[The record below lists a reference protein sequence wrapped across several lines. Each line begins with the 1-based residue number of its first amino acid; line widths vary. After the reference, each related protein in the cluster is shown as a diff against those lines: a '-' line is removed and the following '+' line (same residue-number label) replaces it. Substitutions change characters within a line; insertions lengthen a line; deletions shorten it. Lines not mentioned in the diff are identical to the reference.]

1 MTKADLVDEVVKA
14 TGLHKKDV
22 ALIVDGFLESISQTL
37 INNGHVEIR
46 GFGSFKI
53 KYAKARIARNP
64 RSGETVHVPAKLVPF
79 FKVSRELKNM
89 VDQSPLL
96 NETETEERP
105 AVPETLEIREN
116 TDQSENRTDPPTYD

>member
-1 MTKADLVDEVVKA
+1 MTKADLVDEVVEA

-22 ALIVDGFLESISQTL
+22 ALIVDGFLESICQTL

-53 KYAKARIARNP
+53 KYAKARTARNP

-79 FKVSRELKNM
+79 FKVSRELKEM
-89 VDQSPLL
+89 VDTALPVGTDENASIEFIP
-96 NETETEERP
+96 TE
-105 AVPETLEIREN
+105 VPDN
-116 TDQSENRTDPPTYD
+116 TPEP

>member
-1 MTKADLVDEVVKA
+1 MTKADLVDEVVQA

-22 ALIVDGFLESISQTL
+22 ALIVDGFLEAISQTL

-53 KYAKARIARNP
+53 KYAKARVARNP
-64 RSGETVHVPAKLVPF
+64 RSGETVHVPAKLVPY

-89 VDQSPLL
+89 VDESDSEGQPEGARTVS
-96 NETETEERP
+96 EHYHSTEGG
-105 AVPETLEIREN
+105 
-116 TDQSENRTDPPTYD
+116 TDAAEPFRS

>member
-96 NETETEERP
+96 NETETEEHP
-105 AVPETLEIREN
+105 AVPETSKIREN

>member
-1 MTKADLVDEVVKA
+1 MTKADLVDEVVQA

-22 ALIVDGFLESISQTL
+22 ALIVDGFLEAISQTL

-64 RSGETVHVPAKLVPF
+64 RSGETVHVPAKLVPY

-89 VDQSPLL
+89 VDESGS
-96 NETETEERP
+96 EEQPEGTP
-105 AVPETLEIREN
+105 AVSEPFHSTEGG
-116 TDQSENRTDPPTYD
+116 TDATEPFRP

>member
-1 MTKADLVDEVVKA
+1 MTKADLVDEVVQA

-22 ALIVDGFLESISQTL
+22 ALIVDGFLEAISQTL

-64 RSGETVHVPAKLVPF
+64 RSGETVHVPAKLVPY

-89 VDQSPLL
+89 VDESDAEGQPAGARDASGHYHS
-96 NETETEERP
+96 TEGGSDTAEPFRP
-105 AVPETLEIREN
+105 
-116 TDQSENRTDPPTYD
+116 

>member
-1 MTKADLVDEVVKA
+1 MTKADLVDEVVQA

-22 ALIVDGFLESISQTL
+22 ALIVDGFLEAISQTL

-64 RSGETVHVPAKLVPF
+64 RSGETVHVPAKLVPY

-89 VDQSPLL
+89 VDQSS
-96 NETETEERP
+96 
-105 AVPETLEIREN
+105 AVPEEEPASTEHSTEG
-116 TDQSENRTDPPTYD
+116 DYDRADTF

>member
-1 MTKADLVDEVVKA
+1 MTKADLVDAVVEA

-22 ALIVDGFLESISQTL
+22 ALIVDGFLEAICQTL

-53 KYAKARIARNP
+53 KFAKARVARNP
-64 RSGETVHVPAKLVPF
+64 RSGETVHVPEKLVPY

-89 VDQSPLL
+89 VDQSPLP
-96 NETETEERP
+96 EAESSAPGPEEATQDAPGSYR
-105 AVPETLEIREN
+105 
-116 TDQSENRTDPPTYD
+116 Q

>member
-1 MTKADLVDEVVKA
+1 MTKADLVDEVVAA

-22 ALIVDGFLESISQTL
+22 ALIVDGFLESICQTL

-53 KYAKARIARNP
+53 KYAKSRIARNP

-79 FKVSRELKNM
+79 FKVSRELKDL
-89 VDQSPLL
+89 VDQALPVQ
-96 NETETEERP
+96 EGEDKP
-105 AVPETLEIREN
+105 AVFQEPMTDAGEGAPE
-116 TDQSENRTDPPTYD
+116 SF

>member
-1 MTKADLVDEVVKA
+1 MTKADLVDEVVAA

-22 ALIVDGFLESISQTL
+22 ALIVDGFLESICQTL

-79 FKVSRELKNM
+79 FKVSRELKDL
-89 VDQSPLL
+89 VDQALPAS
-96 NETETEERP
+96 EEADEPRVAHEP
-105 AVPETLEIREN
+105 AAGEGA
-116 TDQSENRTDPPTYD
+116 SESM

>member
-1 MTKADLVDEVVKA
+1 MTKADLVDEVVAA

-22 ALIVDGFLESISQTL
+22 ALIVDGFLEAIGQTL

-64 RSGETVHVPAKLVPF
+64 RSGETVHVPAKLVPY

-89 VDQSPLL
+89 VDQAPAP
-96 NETETEERP
+96 EEAKAEGSGAAP
-105 AVPETLEIREN
+105 AGPGTMEATKN
-116 TDQSENRTDPPTYD
+116 TADPT

>member
-96 NETETEERP
+96 NESETEERP
-105 AVPETLEIREN
+105 AVPETSEIREN
-116 TDQSENRTDPPTYD
+116 ADQSENRTDSPPNE

>member
-1 MTKADLVDEVVKA
+1 MTKADLVDEVVAA

-22 ALIVDGFLESISQTL
+22 ALIVDGFLESICQTL

-79 FKVSRELKNM
+79 FKVGKELRERVNK
-89 VDQSPLL
+89 V
-96 NETETEERP
+96 
-105 AVPETLEIREN
+105 V
-116 TDQSENRTDPPTYD
+116 

>member
-1 MTKADLVDEVVKA
+1 MTKADLVDEVVAA

-22 ALIVDGFLESISQTL
+22 ALIVDGFLESICQTL
-37 INNGHVEIR
+37 IDNGHVEIR

-79 FKVSRELKNM
+79 FKVSRELKDL
-89 VDQSPLL
+89 VDQSLPITDG
-96 NETETEERP
+96 EDK
-105 AVPETLEIREN
+105 PETVQEPANDAGEGV
-116 TDQSENRTDPPTYD
+116 SESF